1 MNKTLATPIKELEEM
16 LDRGSPLVMENNPPA
31 DANNMRTG
39 ISFED
44 QMAIDDPSVYSS
56 SEVLERFLSSADM
69 SDSKESNSNSVVQIV
84 IPQPSTTPC
93 DPSKTHLP
101 ASKDKSGGRGVLDGT
116 K

>member
-1 MNKTLATPIKELEEM
+1 MNKTLATPVKELEEM
-16 LDRGSPLVMENNPPA
+16 LNRGGPLVMENNSPA
-31 DANNMRTG
+31 DATNASAG

-44 QMAIDDPSVYSS
+44 QMAIDNPPVYSS
-56 SEVLERFLSSADM
+56 LEESERILSSADM
-69 SDSKESNSNSVVQIV
+69 SDSEESNSNSVVQIV
-84 IPQPSTTPC
+84 IPQPSTNPC

>member
-1 MNKTLATPIKELEEM
+1 VNKTLATPIKELEEM